1 MSDLVRLKGPR
12 FAWQP
17 ADGRRHC
24 YPDEQ
29 LLAWGTHVMALCGKG
44 MAAKRVPREQWLWP
58 TCHDCAEQARERQAD
73 G

>member
-1 MSDLVRLKGPR
+1 MLGMTDLVL
-12 FAWQP
+12 AWQP

-44 MAAKRVPREQWLWP
+44 MAARRVPRAEWLWP
-58 TCHDCAEQARERQAD
+58 TCPDCADQARQRRS
-73 G
+73 GV